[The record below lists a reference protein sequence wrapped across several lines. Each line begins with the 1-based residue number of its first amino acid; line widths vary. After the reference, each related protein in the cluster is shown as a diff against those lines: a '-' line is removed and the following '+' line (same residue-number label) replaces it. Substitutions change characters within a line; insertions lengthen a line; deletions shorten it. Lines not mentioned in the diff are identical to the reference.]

1 MLSICGRG
9 AGAVVAAGEELRAPY
24 QLALPHP
31 VPQQLG
37 AAIDALLLNPLQVD
51 EGTRLEI
58 AQQSYNAGDY
68 RAALE
73 QSNAVYMENPR
84 R

>member
-1 MLSICGRG
+1 MCFGWYWGS
-9 AGAVVAAGEELRAPY
+9 V
-24 QLALPHP
+24 
-31 VPQQLG
+31 
-37 AAIDALLLNPLQVD
+37 N

-58 AQQSYNAGDY
+58 AQQSYNSGDY

-84 R
+84 RLENLMLLGAVYYQVFRPNSASFR